1 MAARKREDH
10 ESHNIYDEFAPMHAY
25 SAARSSFGGA
35 KLGLALKAL
44 AAVAAL
50 GAVVL
55 FALAVYVVST
65 LTRIGST
72 YALIQANVVMTSV
85 TDTNPTVLWR
95 LSRKADDALM
105 QSALLE
111 SKQSELSFHD
121 LTPSTTY
128 ELTYYT
134 LGKRTSDTKIA
145 GRFAFTTLSEG
156 TAAGD
161 ESGEDKQ
168 IGEPEIIVIP
178 DPIVKAELRIITGQL
193 ARGTEDVAYL
203 QTIGV
208 YYTGQAARSFTASG
222 LPSGLTMTKDG
233 ALSGKPALETASE
246 TPYTVTISVTDG
258 DVSDQKTFS
267 LYIDAQPE
275 PLEITNTGLRS
286 TKRGYQYRDQ
296 ITVSRA
302 DATGVTYSA
311 SGLPGGL
318 YVDAATGA
326 ILGVTRSTIETGEYS
341 VTLYATDG
349 KVSAQKT
356 LSLRVSAVATLR
368 DLSLDFFSADLG
380 TYSIYPLGQITRND
394 EENVVTAITLEGGVP
409 LASALSDA
417 GDVSGDEVLVSAG
430 ETRTVTLT
438 VSYTLGG
445 EARQKTATVSAS
457 GASVTFPAVPANQ
470 VGFTGTLIGDFFA
483 YDNPPTATRGADL
496 HTASCG
502 VTQTG
507 SNVSVTIPGLPDFN
521 AADALDI
528 TFDYYTLRLVCSHGV
543 HGGSETVF
551 VGLDSAAT
559 TRPGG

>member
-1 MAARKREDH
+1 
-10 ESHNIYDEFAPMHAY
+10 MHAY
-25 SAARSSFGGA
+25 SAARSSFKGA

-44 AAVAAL
+44 AAAAAL
-50 GAVVL
+50 GTVIL
-55 FALAVYVVST
+55 FSLAVYVVST

-85 TDTNPTVLWR
+85 TDTNPVVFWR
-95 LSRKADDALM
+95 LSRKADGVLM
-105 QSALLE
+105 QNALLE
-111 SKQSELSFHD
+111 SKQSDLTFHD

-134 LGKRTSDTKIA
+134 LGKHANDNRIA
-145 GRFAFTTLSEG
+145 GRFVFTTLGEGNAAGSESEG
-156 TAAGD
+156 NKQSGD
-161 ESGEDKQ
+161 
-168 IGEPEIIVIP
+168 PEIIVIP
-178 DPIVKAELRIITGQL
+178 DPIMKAELRILTGQL

-222 LPSGLTMTKDG
+222 LPDGLTMTKDG
-233 ALSGKPALETASE
+233 ALSGKPALQTASE
-246 TPYTVTISVTDG
+246 TPYTVTVSVTDG

-356 LSLRVSAVATLR
+356 LSLRVSAVVTLR

-380 TYSIYPLGQITRND
+380 FYSIYPLGQITRND
-394 EENVVTAITLEGGVP
+394 AENVAAAITLDGGVP
-409 LASALSDA
+409 LGSALSDG
-417 GDVSGDEVLVSAG
+417 GDISGGEVFVSAG

-445 EARQKTATVSAS
+445 EARQKTATISAS
-457 GASVTFPAVPANQ
+457 GANVTFPAVAANQ
-470 VGFTGTLIGDFFA
+470 SGFTGTLIGEFFA
-483 YDNPPTATRGADL
+483 YDNPPTATRNVDPHVAGCD
-496 HTASCG
+496 

-521 AADALDI
+521 ASDALDI

-551 VGLDSAAT
+551 VGLDTVTT
-559 TRPGG
+559 TRPFGG